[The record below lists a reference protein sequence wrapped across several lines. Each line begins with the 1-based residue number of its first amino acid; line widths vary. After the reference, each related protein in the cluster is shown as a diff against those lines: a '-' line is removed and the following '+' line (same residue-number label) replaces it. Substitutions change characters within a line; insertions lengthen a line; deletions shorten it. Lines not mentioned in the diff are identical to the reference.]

1 MTRFYCVAC
10 AQKQG
15 AVTGAYFSSESFHTA
30 SVHVSR
36 SASCKTLHLGIGT
49 VSMQQRATDQEA
61 GGTGGA
67 GPWPPQAPPS
77 IAAVDPLSGDIPVNI
92 PCTFP
97 IGYPQNDTGQH
108 SKCPYMVPMQGFQ

>member
-1 MTRFYCVAC
+1 
-10 AQKQG
+10 
-15 AVTGAYFSSESFHTA
+15 
-30 SVHVSR
+30 
-36 SASCKTLHLGIGT
+36 
-49 VSMQQRATDQEA
+49 MQQRATDQEA

-108 SKCPYMVPMQGFQ
+108 SECPYMAPMQGFRQGYCHFAGNELLKKQQSDEIPMKIP